1 MDSTTDQRQRLL
13 HAWLSDYYNMNG
25 VNLVPVSGD
34 ASFRRYFR
42 FNYPSSHHSGPLTLI
57 AVDAPPEL
65 ENSEPFVNVSELLY
79 THQCAVPRIYLSSL
93 ENGFFVI
100 EDFGDNLLLNC
111 LNDQSADELYNEA
124 MQSIINMQAIDASS
138 LPDYDSKLL
147 KREMQLFTDWYLIKH
162 KNMQLDDASNNLL
175 LNTYQALETSALEQP
190 RGFVHRDYHSRNLMV
205 RDNKPLGII
214 DFQDA
219 VNGPVTYDLVSLLRD
234 CYIDWPQNKID
245 HWCNQFYEMIPEK
258 NYSYETFIRWFD
270 LMGIQRHLKATGIF
284 CRLNYRDH
292 KPAYLNDIPRT
303 LHYISDVSAKYP
315 ELKSFNA
322 LVGGLL

>member
-25 VNLVPVSGD
+25 VNLIPVSGD

-57 AVDAPPEL
+57 AVDAPPEF

-138 LPDYDSKLL
+138 LPDYDSTLL

-190 RGFVHRDYHSRNLMV
+190 RVFVHRDYHSRNLMV

-245 HWCNQFYEMIPEK
+245 HWCKQFYEMLHEK

-322 LVGGLL
+322 LIGGLL